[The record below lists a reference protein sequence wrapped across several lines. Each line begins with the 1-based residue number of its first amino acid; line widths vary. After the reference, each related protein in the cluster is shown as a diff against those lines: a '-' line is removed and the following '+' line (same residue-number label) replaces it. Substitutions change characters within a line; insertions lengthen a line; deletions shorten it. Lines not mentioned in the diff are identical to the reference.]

1 MYKLYCAQTLNES
14 NLVCF
19 TGISN
24 VPFQHKEGKI
34 MKKYFENLA
43 KTLFDIKYT
52 ELDEGAQNVIQAI
65 ANQEPI
71 ATNLN
76 DSFKHQLSF
85 GQRLADK
92 VAEFGGSWKFI
103 ILFLA
108 IMLIWMGANTLFLLG
123 EESFDPYPFILLN
136 LVLSS
141 LAALQAPIIMMSQNR
156 QADKDRMSASL
167 NYEVSLKSDLE
178 IMRMH
183 QRIDEL
189 VDLMKGNNDKAIKND
204 E

>member
-1 MYKLYCAQTLNES
+1 
-14 NLVCF
+14 
-19 TGISN
+19 
-24 VPFQHKEGKI
+24 

-85 GQRLADK
+85 GQRLADR